1 MHINAWPTIRSEF
14 CAHGNVL
21 VVGTDMPEPILYNP
35 VLMGRVGFVTWWDY
49 VVKDGPGPLWH
60 DA

>member
-49 VVKDGPGPLWH
+49 VVKDGPGPL
-60 DA
+60 